1 MYGLCEWL
9 VVYGLCEWLVVYGL
23 CEKSKKDE
31 QKQKYKWYFIDT
43 VSYTKYQ
50 KQNWNSNSF
59 LVHFFM
65 ETWSLCF
72 HIS

>member
-31 QKQKYKWYFIDT
+31 QKQKYKWYFIYP
-43 VSYTKYQ
+43 VSYTKY
-50 KQNWNSNSF
+50 
-59 LVHFFM
+59 LIV
-65 ETWSLCF
+65 
-72 HIS
+72 